1 MYTTRRSFLHLLSRF
16 SLLWAVTDHEIARA
30 LRRCRR
36 RLYAVAAALV
46 VVPVVLSVL
55 AVAALR

>member
-1 MYTTRRSFLHLLSRF
+1 VHLGGVHR
-16 SLLWAVTDHEIARA
+16 LLWAVTDNEIALA

-55 AVAALR
+55 VVAALR